1 MNLIT
6 DYQRFFESMVQVQK
20 DLERPKGIYKPTNLV
35 SEICTS
41 MILINNE
48 FLDNILDRGLKARY
62 TENSQVFLT
71 DLKNLVLGRNRLHL
85 GTWNGETFVEDNETS
100 KMNYLFES
108 VGFDID
114 KDWNDLVDSRITA
127 RNIIDK
133 LLPDQKLE
141 SDLIKSIFWIG
152 PNKTKEITEDIV
164 IELNDGRQFSI
175 HLNKNLTTSKS
186 ASFNTFMDDL
196 IGNEIERLFD
206 EEYIQKW
213 NKLVQS
219 WVKIIY
225 QNCNKN
231 FKIHIEKFIDPS
243 RIDTVGWFEYFDLK
257 HRDPRFSNLGEHIR
271 EFDKNILWF
280 SDFMNEIWKRRDVCF
295 SNPNIVY
302 KEWME
307 TKIFILNS
315 RILEN
320 LLTNS
325 LVKNNLDEIRRLK
338 DGLKGAN
345 GRTKMKLMKTFVEKI
360 GAVERGLYYLGNKGN
375 VFHHVPSRNFFREF
389 YNDLR
394 IKFDYHVKL
403 VVKSEEE
410 ENDFIIKMFLELDKK
425 PLINCIVNV
434 KFSGGGLSEKLSAK
448 YKFEFSDDFNFR
460 ISEKLKKGIVNED

>member
-85 GTWNGETFVEDNETS
+85 GTWNGENFVEDNETS

-108 VGFDID
+108 VEFDID

-133 LLPDQKLE
+133 LLPDQKLD

-196 IGNEIERLFD
+196 IGNEVERLFD

-225 QNCNKN
+225 QNCNRN
-231 FKIHIEKFIDPS
+231 FKIHIEKFLDPS
-243 RIDTVGWFEYFDLK
+243 RIDTIGWFEYFDLK
-257 HRDPRFSNLGEHIR
+257 HRDPRFSNLGEHIK

-295 SNPNIVY
+295 ANSDTVY

-345 GRTKMKLMKTFVEKI
+345 GKTKMKLMKTFVEKI

>member
-196 IGNEIERLFD
+196 IGNEVERLFD

-231 FKIHIEKFIDPS
+231 FKIHIEKFLDPS

-257 HRDPRFSNLGEHIR
+257 HRDPRFSNLGEHIK

-295 SNPNIVY
+295 ANSDTVY

-345 GRTKMKLMKTFVEKI
+345 GKTKMKLMKTFVEKI